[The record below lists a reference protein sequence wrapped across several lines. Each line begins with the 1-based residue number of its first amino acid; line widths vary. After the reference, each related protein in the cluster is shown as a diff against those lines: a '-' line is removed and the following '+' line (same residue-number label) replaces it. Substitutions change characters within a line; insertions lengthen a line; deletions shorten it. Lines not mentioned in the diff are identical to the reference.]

1 MSTQLKR
8 MDIILALGNVTLML
22 LDFLPQLLELMMN
35 FLVQLVSLACAT
47 VLMKKLLKA
56 TAMQSS
62 MQLAKF
68 DLRLV
73 MCNELIIYRYS
84 FCGQSTERQLEQ

>member
-1 MSTQLKR
+1 MLIQLER

-22 LDFLPQLLELMMN
+22 QDFLPQLLELMMN

-56 TAMQSS
+56 TEMQSS
-62 MQLAKF
+62 MQLKKF
-68 DLRLV
+68 DLTSV
-73 MCNELIIYRYS
+73 ICNALIICQYS
-84 FCGQSTERQLEQ
+84 SYGQSTERRQEL